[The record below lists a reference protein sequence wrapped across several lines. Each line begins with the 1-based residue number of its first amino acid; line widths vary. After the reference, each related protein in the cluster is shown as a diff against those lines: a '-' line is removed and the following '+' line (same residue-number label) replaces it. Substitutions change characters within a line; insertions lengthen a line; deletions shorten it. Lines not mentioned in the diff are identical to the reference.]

1 MKRFLL
7 LIANILIIAFV
18 IAFVTNYARHERTI
32 DVVLEK
38 ESFEN
43 ITYSAELVTTNYLEG
58 EQRTC
63 NSWANYMNA
72 RDLTIEQAIEY
83 VRVAKTNPKISGH
96 IIKADT
102 LTGLSTNANPGAP
115 DDYSVSYKQ
124 LPIFHT
130 VDSARPFPRRS
141 R

>member
-1 MKRFLL
+1 MMK
-7 LIANILIIAFV
+7 NKNTVVPIIVFV

-32 DVVLEK
+32 DAVLEK

-83 VRVAKTNPKISGH
+83 VRVAKTNPKISH
-96 IIKADT
+96 IINVVI
-102 LTGLSTNANPGAP
+102 GHS
-115 DDYSVSYKQ
+115 
-124 LPIFHT
+124 
-130 VDSARPFPRRS
+130 
-141 R
+141 